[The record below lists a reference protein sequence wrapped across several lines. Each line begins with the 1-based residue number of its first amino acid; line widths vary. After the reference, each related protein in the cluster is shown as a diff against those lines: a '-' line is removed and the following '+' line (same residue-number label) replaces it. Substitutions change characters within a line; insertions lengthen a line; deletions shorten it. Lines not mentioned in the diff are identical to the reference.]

1 MAGCSDFLDK
11 LIYQARL
18 TFLPLNKSLS
28 VQRAPFLE
36 IKGLSKRYGKRLAID
51 EVSFNVEQGQFVTLL
66 GPSGSGKTTLL
77 MSVAGF
83 TAPDAG
89 SVMLRGVDFTPL
101 PPDRRDFGMVFQGY
115 ALFPHMSVAEN
126 VGFPLRVRKVPGEEA
141 ARKVRDILDM
151 VRLGELRDRLPS
163 QLSGGQQQRVA
174 LARALVF
181 QPSLLLL
188 DEPLSALDKS
198 LRADVQWELR
208 SLHRQL
214 GMTFLYV
221 THDQEEALS
230 MSDNI
235 VVMRDG
241 RIEQSG
247 TPSELYRRPATR
259 FVASFLGHSNF
270 FTGKVCA
277 DEGRYMSIE
286 VAGRKIVTTE
296 RLDRT
301 AIEGKVTLAVRSE
314 FLKIASDEKSGMNS
328 IEGTI
333 VDIKYLG
340 ATIHVKVATDGLGT
354 LTASLP
360 AASINND
367 VRAGARLT
375 LCWSPEACFPVLE

>member
-1 MAGCSDFLDK
+1 VH
-11 LIYQARL
+11 RP
-18 TFLPLNKSLS
+18 PL
-28 VQRAPFLE
+28 LE
-36 IKGLSKRYGKRLAID
+36 ILSLSKRYGQHVAID
-51 EVSFNVEQGQFVTLL
+51 SVSVNVEQGQFVTLL

-89 SVMLRGVDFTPL
+89 RVMLRGVDITPL

-126 VGFPLRVRKVPGEEA
+126 VGFPLRVRKIPGEEA

-181 QPSLLLL
+181 KPSLLLL

-230 MSDNI
+230 MSDTI

-241 RIEQSG
+241 RVEQSG
-247 TPSELYRRPATR
+247 APSELYRRPATR
-259 FVASFLGHSNF
+259 FVASFLGDSNF

-277 DEGRYMSIE
+277 DEGRYTSIE
-286 VAGRKIVTTE
+286 LAGRKITTTE
-296 RLDRT
+296 RLDRH
-301 AIEGKVTLAVRSE
+301 AIDGMATLAVRSE
-314 FLKIASDEKSGMNS
+314 FLSIGNSENSGMNS

-333 VDIKYLG
+333 VDVKYLG
-340 ATIHVKVATDGLGT
+340 ATIHVKVAADGLGT

-360 AASINND
+360 ASTISTE
-367 VRAGARLT
+367 VKAGARLT
-375 LCWSPEACFPVLE
+375 LSWSPEACFPVHD